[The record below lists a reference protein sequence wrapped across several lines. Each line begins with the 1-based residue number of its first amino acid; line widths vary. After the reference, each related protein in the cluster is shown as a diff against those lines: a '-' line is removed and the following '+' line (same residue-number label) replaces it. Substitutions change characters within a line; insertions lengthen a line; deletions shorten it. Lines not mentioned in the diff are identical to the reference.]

1 MITISSALAV
11 FLLANLLVALLRVV
25 RGPTAADRLLA
36 ALLFGTTGVAVLL
49 LLAGE
54 GARDGLV
61 DTALVFALL
70 AAITGAAFAQRAWRR
85 DKHDALPRDDGHGHQ
100 GSGEAGPATDNRF
113 GGW

>member
-1 MITISSALAV
+1 MTIALAV

-36 ALLFGTTGVAVLL
+36 ALLFGTTGVAILL
-49 LLAGE
+49 LLAG
-54 GARDGLV
+54 DDQGLI

-85 DKHDALPRDDGHGHQ
+85 DKHD
-100 GSGEAGPATDNRF
+100 E
-113 GGW
+113 GGRNAR